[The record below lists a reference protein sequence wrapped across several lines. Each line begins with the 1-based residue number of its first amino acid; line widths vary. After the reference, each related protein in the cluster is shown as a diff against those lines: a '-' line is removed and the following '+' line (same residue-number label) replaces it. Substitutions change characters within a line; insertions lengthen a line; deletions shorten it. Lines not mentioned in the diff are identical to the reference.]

1 VVNLIGAT
9 TTTAGLR
16 IRSGLDKAQYEMGV
30 AVTDA
35 ELAHVNLRP
44 ARTRGAWNY
53 RIDPN
58 ESRST
63 DK

>member
-1 VVNLIGAT
+1 MGVAVTDAELAHVNL
-9 TTTAGLR
+9 R
-16 IRSGLDKAQYEMGV
+16 QMGV

-44 ARTRGAWNY
+44 ARTRGGWNY

-58 ESRST
+58 DPRST